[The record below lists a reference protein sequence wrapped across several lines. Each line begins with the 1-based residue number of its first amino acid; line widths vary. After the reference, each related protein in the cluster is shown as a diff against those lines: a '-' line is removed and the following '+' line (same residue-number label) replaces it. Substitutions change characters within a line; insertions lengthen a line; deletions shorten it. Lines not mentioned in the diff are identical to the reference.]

1 MTKGMHVIME
11 LYGCPSE
18 AIATV
23 SSVKELVDT
32 IIKESGVNRI
42 SEFYHQFRP
51 HGVTGIVLL
60 AESHIS
66 VHTWPEKGY
75 VALDIYT
82 CGSATKALKAA
93 EVAVE
98 VFRPKKVVRKD
109 MMRGLEHETEVGKA
123 VEVQKPVLISSVDGA
138 RMEEGI

>member
-23 SSVKELVDT
+23 PSVKHLIDIVVER
-32 IIKESGVNRI
+32 SGVNRI

-51 HGVTGIVLL
+51 HGVTGVVLI

-75 VALDIYT
+75 VAMDIYT
-82 CGSATKALKAA
+82 CGSKEKALKAA
-93 EVAVE
+93 EVAME
-98 VFRPKKVVRKD
+98 VFRPKKIVRKD
-109 MMRGLEHETEVGKA
+109 MMRGLEHETEVGRA
-123 VEVQKPVLISSVDGA
+123 VEVTEHTKL
-138 RMEEGI
+138 